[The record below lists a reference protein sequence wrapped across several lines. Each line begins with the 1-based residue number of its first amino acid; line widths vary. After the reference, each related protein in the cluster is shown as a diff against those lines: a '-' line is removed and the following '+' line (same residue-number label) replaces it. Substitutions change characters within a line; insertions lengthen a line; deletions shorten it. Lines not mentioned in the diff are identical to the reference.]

1 MKRTLLTLLILSLA
15 AAGLQASTVA
25 ITADVADWQGEAVA
39 NLILAEPS
47 VEAVLLAGDTDNS
60 KKTDLDSFRRL
71 YSGAWGRLIPK
82 IRPAPGNHESYAAPP
97 FSGYKVFWGTAAHAP
112 EMRYSFDLD
121 GWHIISLDS
130 IAAFDEGAAAAAQ
143 LDWLKKDLAAN
154 PGKPVLAF
162 WHYPHF
168 SRFKHGGES
177 RMKPLWAALYDHGP
191 ALVMNG
197 HNHAYERYAPM
208 DPKGDPAPET
218 KGIRQFVICP
228 GGAKPTKQESKRAKG
243 PLPEKSNAN
252 AQHVGFF
259 DLRSDGSYRFT
270 VKSVGG
276 EVVDSGSGRLI
287 APKAR

>member
-1 MKRTLLTLLILSLA
+1 MKRTLLTLLLLSLA

-25 ITADVADWQGEAVA
+25 VTGDVADWQGEAVA
-39 NLILAEPS
+39 DLILAEPS

-60 KKTDLDSFRRL
+60 KKTDLESFRRL

-112 EMRYSFDLD
+112 EMYYSFDLD
-121 GWHIISLDS
+121 GWHVVSLDS
-130 IAAFDEGAAAAAQ
+130 VAVVEDGAAAQ
-143 LDWLKKDLAAN
+143 LAWLKKDLAAH

-162 WHYPHF
+162 WHYPYF
-168 SRFKHGGES
+168 SRFKHGGE
-177 RMKPLWAALYDHGP
+177 RAMKPFWEALYVHGP

-208 DPKGDPAPET
+208 DPGGKLVGEAM
-218 KGIRQFVICP
+218 GIRQFVVGP

-243 PLPEKSNAN
+243 PAPERSNAN

-259 DLRSDGSYRFT
+259 DLRPDGSYRFT
-270 VKSVGG
+270 VRNERGV
-276 EVVDSGSGRLI
+276 VVDSGAGRLI